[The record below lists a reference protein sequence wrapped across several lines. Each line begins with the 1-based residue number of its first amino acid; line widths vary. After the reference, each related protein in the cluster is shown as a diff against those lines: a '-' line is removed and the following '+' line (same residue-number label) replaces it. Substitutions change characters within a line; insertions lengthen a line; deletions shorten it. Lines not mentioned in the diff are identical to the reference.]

1 MKISVQTYRATDS
14 IRNSLRKRLVSSR
27 TLAVTIIVGSF
38 ILLACL
44 YIWQR
49 VYVLNLVREVSTLE
63 KEKVDLK
70 DLLKKTEI
78 EVTELSRLNR
88 IEPIAI
94 AQLGLMRT
102 GTENLYTLTPRKV
115 EKKLEGIDEV
125 VAALK
130 KIADN
135 LPILNETKAS
145 TDSIFEFDAK

>member
-27 TLAVTIIVGSF
+27 ALAVTIIVGSF
-38 ILLACL
+38 IHLACI

-88 IEPIAI
+88 IESIAI

-102 GTENLYTLTPRKV
+102 GTENLYTLTPQKV
-115 EKKLEGIDEV
+115 EKKPEGIDEV